1 MKKLILLALGFLVA
15 TCMGVA
21 QVGVP
26 VVKSTNAPNKDK
38 VNVST
43 ITFNYPA
50 KDIEIAVLEKL
61 KKEGLTPRKSK
72 SKFVVFAG
80 VEYFP
85 LWDNKFDFYLRISS
99 WSKGRCTR
107 NCFESGCRGNMD
119 PSFPVR
125 KENDP
130 AS

>member
-50 KDIEIAVLEKL
+50 KDIETAVLEKL

-80 VEYFP
+80 VE
-85 LWDNKFDFYLRISS
+85 
-99 WSKGRCTR
+99 
-107 NCFESGCRGNMD
+107 
-119 PSFPVR
+119 
-125 KENDP
+125 
-130 AS
+130 